1 MTTATSKLD
10 IVAEPGS
17 HAIRM
22 TRAFNAPRALVFK
35 AFTDPKLI
43 PQWWGPGSLTT
54 TVDKLEAKAAGAW
67 RFVQHDAEG
76 NEYAFHGVFHD
87 VNEPEQITYT
97 FEWEGLPGH
106 VLLETITFD
115 EKDGVTTLTDVS
127 VFQSVEDRDGMIE
140 NGMEGG
146 AQESMDRL
154 AELLTGM

>member
-1 MTTATSKLD
+1 MTTATQKLV

-17 HAIRM
+17 HAISM
-22 TRAFNAPRALVFK
+22 TRSFDAPRALVFN

-43 PQWWGPGSLTT
+43 PQWWGPASLTT
-54 TVDKLEAKAAGAW
+54 VVDKLDAKTAGAW
-67 RFVQHDAEG
+67 RFVQHDADG
-76 NEYAFHGVFHD
+76 NEYAFHGVFHA
-87 VNEPEQITYT
+87 VTVPEQIVYT

-106 VLLETITFD
+106 VLLETITFE

-154 AELLTGM
+154 TELLKRM